1 MYFDVFFLE
10 LLKMRT
16 LFYSF
21 VFHFKVR
28 FIGNFTQFNDLKCST
43 KPKQIALHCIF
54 EIFKAF
60 ILKSLKIFWEIK

>member
-16 LFYSF
+16 LVQSF
-21 VFHFKVR
+21 VFHFIVR

-43 KPKQIALHCIF
+43 KPKQFTLHCIF

-60 ILKSLKIFWEIK
+60 NLKSLKIFWEIK